1 MVSYPLRFFTT
12 ESHSKLYVFN
22 WIFCNLLFWS
32 YTKIKKCDELECH
45 GFIKFKKRCFVTE
58 IQPTLTV
65 SIDLRLQSY
74 IKDIRKK
81 ALTAFNFKTKVGF
94 ALLIY
99 DVILRINRKY
109 LFEMLKKPIRILL
122 KIPLLYNTFANLN
135 KLGCFM

>member
-1 MVSYPLRFFTT
+1 M
-12 ESHSKLYVFN
+12 
-22 WIFCNLLFWS
+22 LFWS

-45 GFIKFKKRCFVTE
+45 GFIKFKKGCFVTE

-81 ALTAFNFKTKVGF
+81 ALIAFNFKTKIGF
-94 ALLIY
+94 TLLIY

-109 LFEMLKKPIRILL
+109 LFKILKKPIRFLL
-122 KIPLLYNTFANLN
+122 RIPLLSTTFAS
-135 KLGCFM
+135 K